1 MLKVDFNKW
10 NQDAHELRKQ
20 AIIAKHPRT
29 RERIMALYEITQGK
43 CPTKVAREI
52 KRRPATVMEWV
63 HKYNKNGLTAIQ
75 YKRTGGSLSL
85 FYLES
90 PITSL

>member
-1 MLKVDFNKW
+1 MLKVNYNKW
-10 NQDAHELRKQ
+10 NQDSHELRRE

-63 HKYNKNGLTAIQ
+63 HKYNKGGLMAIQ
-75 YKRTGGSLSL
+75 YKRTGGSLPL
-85 FYLES
+85 FCMEL